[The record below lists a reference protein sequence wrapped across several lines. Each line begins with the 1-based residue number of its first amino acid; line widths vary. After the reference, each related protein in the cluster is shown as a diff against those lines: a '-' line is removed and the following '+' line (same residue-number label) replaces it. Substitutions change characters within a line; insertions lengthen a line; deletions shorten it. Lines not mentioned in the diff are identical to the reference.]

1 MQIILQYVYCEI
13 HTQAYFCCCVFY
25 FYWCGLAT
33 KSKKHSSKNKLTLTE
48 SWWRGKR
55 EKKESRL
62 LLACISWTKL
72 IDHRGDI
79 QTPPLLKKTGMGRTA
94 QISSEAR
101 ATPTP
106 HHNSLE
112 GQTVHIS
119 RKRRSNHGATLA
131 LSRLLM
137 FEQQSI

>member
-1 MQIILQYVYCEI
+1 MQIILHYVYCEI
-13 HTQAYFCCCVFY
+13 QTQAQFCCCVFY
-25 FYWCGLAT
+25 FQPTPL
-33 KSKKHSSKNKLTLTE
+33 KVKNTAAKTNSRLQNHDGEGTG
-48 SWWRGKR
+48 RKN
-55 EKKESRL
+55 ESRL

-137 FEQQSI
+137 FEQQSN